1 MGDNSAVNSGAELYF
16 AAAAFLATHFV
27 PSTPLRGVLVKALGE
42 KAYVGLYTL
51 VSFATIGWM
60 VWAYDRAPL
69 EPLWV
74 GLRWLPAVLMPF
86 SFVLLACGVLARNP
100 TIVGADKLLKS
111 PEPARGIIR
120 VTRHPVMWAIFF
132 WALAHLLARGE
143 LGAIVFFGTFLLLA
157 ALGAVLMDQR
167 KARTLGEDWQRF
179 AAVTSYLPFVAIL
192 RGRNSFKASEIGW
205 RNPAIGLALYA
216 LFFWFHP
223 LLFGIRAY

>member
-1 MGDNSAVNSGAELYF
+1 MDNGSQLYF
-16 AAAAFLATHFV
+16 ACAVFLATHFV
-27 PSTPLRGVLVKALGE
+27 PSTPLRGVLIRAVGE

-51 VSFATIGWM
+51 VSFAMIGWM
-60 VWAYDRAPL
+60 VWAYNRAPL

-74 GLRWLPAVLMPF
+74 GLRWLPAVLMPL
-86 SFVLLACGVLARNP
+86 SFILLACGIFARNP

-111 PEPARGIIR
+111 PEPARGMIR
-120 VTRHPVMWAIFF
+120 VTRHPVMWSFIL
-132 WALAHLLARGE
+132 WALAHVLARGE
-143 LGAIVFFGTFLLLA
+143 LGATVFFGTFLLLA

-167 KARTLGEDWQRF
+167 KARNLGDDWQRF
-179 AAVTSYLPFVAIL
+179 AAVTSYFPFLAIAQ
-192 RGRNSFKASEIGW
+192 GRNTFKAPEIGW

>member
-1 MGDNSAVNSGAELYF
+1 VENGAQLYF
-16 AAAAFLATHFV
+16 ATAAFLATHFI
-27 PSTPLRGVLVKALGE
+27 PATPLRGIIVRAIGE
-42 KAYVGLYTL
+42 KAYLALYSL
-51 VSFATIGWM
+51 LAFATIGWM
-60 VWAYDRAPL
+60 VWAYNRAPL

-74 GLRWLPAVLMPF
+74 GLRWLPALLMPF
-86 SFVLLACGVLARNP
+86 AFILLACGILSRNP
-100 TIVGADKLLKS
+100 TMFAADKLLKN

-120 VTRHPVMWAIFF
+120 VTRHPVMWSFIL
-132 WALAHLLARGE
+132 WAFAHILARGE
-143 LGAIVFFGTFLLLA
+143 LGATVFFGGFFILA

-179 AAVTSYLPFVAIL
+179 AAVTSYLPFLAIL
-192 RGRNSFKASEIGW
+192 QGRNSFKAAEIGW